1 MQIDTTARDMLNR
14 TIAVIESDGEEGV
27 RVVDIAKHVGVAVTT
42 LFHLFGNRESLIQAA
57 QIERYVRG
65 LSVAIEEFD
74 VATAIAKTK
83 EDFRAVVIRM
93 VRSEIAPANAATR
106 HSRQG
111 VFGSAYGHSDLTQAL
126 TSSQNS
132 LCLGLQVAF
141 NRAQENGWVDPT
153 LDTLATAYWILGLIN
168 SRVFIE
174 VGSPQLD
181 RRAWDDLTLK
191 SILRVLF
198 VD

>member
-14 TIAVIESDGEEGV
+14 TITVIESDGEEGV

-65 LSVAIEEFD
+65 LGVAIEEFD

-111 VFGSAYGHSDLTQAL
+111 VFGSAYGRSDLTQAL
-126 TSSQNS
+126 ASSQNS

-141 NRAQENGWVDPT
+141 NRAQENGWIDPT

>member
-1 MQIDTTARDMLNR
+1 MPVDTTARDMLNR
-14 TIAVIESDGEEGV
+14 TIAVIETDGEDGV

-42 LFHLFGNRESLIQAA
+42 LFHLFGNRESLIEAA

-65 LSVAIEEFD
+65 LATAIEEFD

-83 EDFRAVVIRM
+83 EDFRAVVIRF
-93 VRSEIAPANAATR
+93 VRSEIAPAFAATR

-111 VFGSAYGHSDLTQAL
+111 VFGSAYGRTQLTQAI
-126 TSSQNS
+126 TSSHNS
-132 LCLGLQVAF
+132 LCLGMQVALQ
-141 NRAQENGWVDPT
+141 RAQDNAWVDPT
-153 LDTLATAYWILGLIN
+153 LDTLATSYWILGLIN

-181 RRAWDDLTLK
+181 RRAWDDFTLK
-191 SILRVLF
+191 SIMRILF

>member
-1 MQIDTTARDMLNR
+1 MLNR
-14 TIAVIESDGEEGV
+14 TIAVIETDGEEGV

-65 LSVAIEEFD
+65 LATAIEEFD
-74 VATAIAKTK
+74 VATAIAKSK
-83 EDFRAVVIRM
+83 EDFRGVVIRF
-93 VRSEIAPANAATR
+93 VRSEVAPALAATR

-111 VFGSAYGHSDLTQAL
+111 VFGSAYGHTQLTQAL
-126 TSSQNS
+126 ASSHNS
-132 LCLGLQVAF
+132 LCLGMQVALQ
-141 NRAQENGWVDPT
+141 RAQDNAWVDST
-153 LDTLATAYWILGLIN
+153 LDSLATSYWILGLIN
-168 SRVFIE
+168 SRVLIE

-191 SILRVLF
+191 SILRILF

>member
-1 MQIDTTARDMLNR
+1 MPADTAAHDMLNR
-14 TIAVIESDGEEGV
+14 TIAVIETDGEEGV

-42 LFHLFGNRESLIQAA
+42 LFHLFGNRDSLIMAA

-65 LSVAIEEFD
+65 QASMIEEFD
-74 VATAIAKTK
+74 VATAIARTK

-93 VRSEIAPANAATR
+93 VRSETAPINSAIR
-106 HSRQG
+106 QSRQG
-111 VFGSAYGHSDLTQAL
+111 VFGSAYGQSELMTAI
-126 TSSQNS
+126 TSSHNS
-132 LCLGLQVAF
+132 MCLGMQVALE
-141 NRAQENGWVDPT
+141 RAKENGWIEPT
-153 LDTLATAYWILGLIN
+153 LDTLATAYWMLGLLN

-174 VGSPQLD
+174 VGSPQVD

>member
-1 MQIDTTARDMLNR
+1 MPADTAAHDMLNR
-14 TIAVIESDGEEGV
+14 TIAVIETDGEEGV

-42 LFHLFGNRESLIQAA
+42 LFHLFGNRDSLIMAA

-65 LSVAIEEFD
+65 QASMIEEFD
-74 VATAIAKTK
+74 VDTAIARTK

-93 VRSEIAPANAATR
+93 VRSETAPINSAIR
-106 HSRQG
+106 QSRQG
-111 VFGSAYGHSDLTQAL
+111 VFGSAYGQSELMTAI
-126 TSSQNS
+126 TSSHNS
-132 LCLGLQVAF
+132 MCLGLQVALE
-141 NRAQENGWVDPT
+141 RAKENDWIEPT
-153 LDTLATAYWILGLIN
+153 IDTLATAYWMLGLLN

-174 VGSPQLD
+174 AGSPQLD
-181 RRAWDDLTLK
+181 RRAWDDLTMK

>member
-1 MQIDTTARDMLNR
+1 MQLDTTARDMLNR
-14 TIAVIESDGEEGV
+14 TIAVIETDGEEGV

-42 LFHLFGNRESLIQAA
+42 LFHLFGNRDSLIRAA

-65 LSVAIEEFD
+65 LATMIEEFD
-74 VATAIAKTK
+74 VATAISKTK

-93 VRSEIAPANAATR
+93 VRSEIAPINSAIR
-106 HSRQG
+106 QSRQG
-111 VFGSAYGHSDLTQAL
+111 VFGSAYGRRELTTAL
-126 TSSQNS
+126 TESHNS
-132 LCLGLQVAF
+132 MCLGLQVAF
-141 NRAQENGWVDPT
+141 DRAKDNGWIEPT
-153 LDTLATAYWILGLIN
+153 LDTLATAYWVLGLIN
-168 SRVFIE
+168 SRVLIE
-174 VGSPQLD
+174 AGSPQLD

>member
-1 MQIDTTARDMLNR
+1 MLNR
-14 TIAVIESDGEEGV
+14 TIAVIETDGEEGV

-42 LFHLFGNRESLIQAA
+42 LFHLFGNRDSLIMAA

-65 LSVAIEEFD
+65 QASMIEEFD
-74 VATAIAKTK
+74 VATAIARTK

-93 VRSEIAPANAATR
+93 VRSETAPINSAIR
-106 HSRQG
+106 QSRQG
-111 VFGSAYGHSDLTQAL
+111 VFGSAYGQSELMTAI
-126 TSSQNS
+126 TSSHNS
-132 LCLGLQVAF
+132 MCLGLQVALE
-141 NRAQENGWVDPT
+141 RAKENGWIEPT
-153 LDTLATAYWILGLIN
+153 IDTLATAYWMLGLLN

-174 VGSPQLD
+174 VGSPQVD

>member
-1 MQIDTTARDMLNR
+1 MPVDTTARDMLNR
-14 TIAVIESDGEEGV
+14 TIAVIETDGEEGV

-42 LFHLFGNRESLIQAA
+42 LFHLFGNRDSLIEAA

-65 LSVAIEEFD
+65 LATAIEEFD

-83 EDFRAVVIRM
+83 EDFRAVVIRF
-93 VRSEIAPANAATR
+93 VRSEIAPAFAAMR

-111 VFGSAYGHSDLTQAL
+111 VFGSAYGRTQLTQAI
-126 TSSQNS
+126 TSSHNS
-132 LCLGLQVAF
+132 LCLGMQVALQ
-141 NRAQENGWVDPT
+141 RAQDNAWVDPT
-153 LDTLATAYWILGLIN
+153 LDTLATSYWILGLIN

-181 RRAWDDLTLK
+181 RRAWDDFTLK
-191 SILRVLF
+191 SIMRILF

>member
-1 MQIDTTARDMLNR
+1 MPADTAAHDMLNR
-14 TIAVIESDGEEGV
+14 TIAVIETDGEEGV

-42 LFHLFGNRESLIQAA
+42 LFHLFGNRDSLIMAA

-65 LSVAIEEFD
+65 QASMIEEFD
-74 VATAIAKTK
+74 VDTAIARTK

-93 VRSEIAPANAATR
+93 VRSETAPINSAIR
-106 HSRQG
+106 QSRQG
-111 VFGSAYGHSDLTQAL
+111 VFGSAYGQSELMTAI
-126 TSSQNS
+126 TSSHNS
-132 LCLGLQVAF
+132 MCLGLQVALE
-141 NRAQENGWVDPT
+141 RAKENGWIEPT
-153 LDTLATAYWILGLIN
+153 LDMLATAYWILGLIN

-174 VGSPQLD
+174 AGSPQLD

>member
-1 MQIDTTARDMLNR
+1 MPADTAAHDMLNR
-14 TIAVIESDGEEGV
+14 TIAVIETDGEEGV

-42 LFHLFGNRESLIQAA
+42 LFHLFGNRDSLIMAA

-65 LSVAIEEFD
+65 QASMIEEFD
-74 VATAIAKTK
+74 VATAIARTK

-93 VRSEIAPANAATR
+93 VRSETAPINSAIR
-106 HSRQG
+106 QSRQG
-111 VFGSAYGHSDLTQAL
+111 VFGSAYGQSELMTAI
-126 TSSQNS
+126 TSSHNS
-132 LCLGLQVAF
+132 MCLGMQVALE
-141 NRAQENGWVDPT
+141 RAKENGWIEPT
-153 LDTLATAYWILGLIN
+153 IDTLATAYWMLGLLN

-174 VGSPQLD
+174 VGSPQVD

>member
-111 VFGSAYGHSDLTQAL
+111 VFGSAYGRSDLTQAL
-126 TSSQNS
+126 ASSQNS
-132 LCLGLQVAF
+132 LCLGLKVAF

>member
-1 MQIDTTARDMLNR
+1 MQLDTTARDMLNR
-14 TIAVIESDGEEGV
+14 TIAVIETDGEEGV

-42 LFHLFGNRESLIQAA
+42 LFHLFGNRDSLIMAA

-65 LSVAIEEFD
+65 QASMIEEFD
-74 VATAIAKTK
+74 VATAIARTK

-93 VRSEIAPANAATR
+93 VRSETAPINSAIR
-106 HSRQG
+106 QSRQG
-111 VFGSAYGHSDLTQAL
+111 VFGSAYGQSELMTAI
-126 TSSQNS
+126 TSSHNS
-132 LCLGLQVAF
+132 MCLGLQVALE
-141 NRAQENGWVDPT
+141 RAKENGWIEPT
-153 LDTLATAYWILGLIN
+153 IDTLATAYWMLGLLN

-174 VGSPQLD
+174 VGSPQVD

>member
-1 MQIDTTARDMLNR
+1 MPADTAAHDMLNR
-14 TIAVIESDGEEGV
+14 TIAVIETDGEEGV

-42 LFHLFGNRESLIQAA
+42 LFHLFGNRDSLIMAA

-65 LSVAIEEFD
+65 QASMIEEFD
-74 VATAIAKTK
+74 VATAIARTK

-93 VRSEIAPANAATR
+93 VRSETAPINSAIR
-106 HSRQG
+106 QSRQG
-111 VFGSAYGHSDLTQAL
+111 VFGSAYGQSELMTAI
-126 TSSQNS
+126 TSSHNS
-132 LCLGLQVAF
+132 MCLGLQVALE
-141 NRAQENGWVDPT
+141 RAKENGWIEPT
-153 LDTLATAYWILGLIN
+153 IDTLATAYWMLGLLN

-174 VGSPQLD
+174 AGSPQLD

>member
-1 MQIDTTARDMLNR
+1 MPADTAAHDMLNR
-14 TIAVIESDGEEGV
+14 TIAVIETDGEEGV

-42 LFHLFGNRESLIQAA
+42 LFHLFGNRDSLIMAA

-65 LSVAIEEFD
+65 QASMIEEFD
-74 VATAIAKTK
+74 VATAIARTK

-93 VRSEIAPANAATR
+93 VRSETAPINSAIR
-106 HSRQG
+106 QSRQG
-111 VFGSAYGHSDLTQAL
+111 VFGSAYGQSELMTAI
-126 TSSQNS
+126 TSSHNS
-132 LCLGLQVAF
+132 MCLGLQVALE
-141 NRAQENGWVDPT
+141 RAKENGWIEPAI
-153 LDTLATAYWILGLIN
+153 DTLATAYWILGLMN

-174 VGSPQLD
+174 VGSPQVD
-181 RRAWDDLTLK
+181 RRAWDDLTMK

>member
-1 MQIDTTARDMLNR
+1 MPADTAAHDMLNR
-14 TIAVIESDGEEGV
+14 TIAVIETDGEEGV

-42 LFHLFGNRESLIQAA
+42 LFHLFGNRDSLIMAA

-65 LSVAIEEFD
+65 QASMIEEFD
-74 VATAIAKTK
+74 VDTAIARTK

-93 VRSEIAPANAATR
+93 VRSETAPINSAIR
-106 HSRQG
+106 QSRQG
-111 VFGSAYGHSDLTQAL
+111 VFGSA
-126 TSSQNS
+126 
-132 LCLGLQVAF
+132 
-141 NRAQENGWVDPT
+141 ENGWIEPT

-174 VGSPQLD
+174 AGSPQLD

>member
-1 MQIDTTARDMLNR
+1 MPADTAAHDMLNR
-14 TIAVIESDGEEGV
+14 TIAVIETDGEEGV

-42 LFHLFGNRESLIQAA
+42 LFHLFGNRDSLIMAA

-65 LSVAIEEFD
+65 QASMIEEFD
-74 VATAIAKTK
+74 VATAIARTK

-93 VRSEIAPANAATR
+93 VRSETAPINSAIR
-106 HSRQG
+106 QSRQG
-111 VFGSAYGHSDLTQAL
+111 VFGSAYGQSELMTAI
-126 TSSQNS
+126 TSSHNS
-132 LCLGLQVAF
+132 MCLGLQVALE
-141 NRAQENGWVDPT
+141 RAKENGWIEPNI
-153 LDTLATAYWILGLIN
+153 DTLATAYWMLGLLN

-174 VGSPQLD
+174 AGSPQLD

>member
-1 MQIDTTARDMLNR
+1 MPADTAARDMLNR
-14 TIAVIESDGEEGV
+14 TIAVIETDGEEGV
-27 RVVDIAKHVGVAVTT
+27 RVVDIAKHGGVAVTT
-42 LFHLFGNRESLIQAA
+42 LFHLFGNRDSLIMAA

-65 LSVAIEEFD
+65 QASMIEEFD
-74 VATAIAKTK
+74 VDTAIARTK

-93 VRSEIAPANAATR
+93 VRSETAPINSAIR
-106 HSRQG
+106 QSRQG
-111 VFGSAYGHSDLTQAL
+111 VFGSASRQSELMTAI
-126 TSSQNS
+126 TSSHNS
-132 LCLGLQVAF
+132 MCLGLQVALE
-141 NRAQENGWVDPT
+141 RAKENGWIEPT

-174 VGSPQLD
+174 AGSPQLD

>member
-1 MQIDTTARDMLNR
+1 MQLDTTARDMLNR
-14 TIAVIESDGEEGV
+14 TIAVIETDGEEGV

-42 LFHLFGNRESLIQAA
+42 LFHLFGNRDSLIRAA

-65 LSVAIEEFD
+65 L
-74 VATAIAKTK
+74 ATAISKTK

-93 VRSEIAPANAATR
+93 VRSEIAPINSAIR
-106 HSRQG
+106 QSRQG
-111 VFGSAYGHSDLTQAL
+111 VFGSAYGRRELTTAL
-126 TSSQNS
+126 TESHNS
-132 LCLGLQVAF
+132 MCLGLQVAF
-141 NRAQENGWVDPT
+141 DRAKDNGWIDPT
-153 LDTLATAYWILGLIN
+153 LDTLATAYWVLGLIN

-174 VGSPQLD
+174 AGSPQLD

>member
-14 TIAVIESDGEEGV
+14 TIAVIETDGEEGV

-42 LFHLFGNRESLIQAA
+42 LFHLFGNRESLIRAA

-65 LSVAIEEFD
+65 LATMIEEFD

-93 VRSEIAPANAATR
+93 VRSEIAPANASTR
-106 HSRQG
+106 LSRQG
-111 VFGSAYGHSDLTQAL
+111 VFGSAYGRSDLTQAL
-126 TSSQNS
+126 ASSQNS
-132 LCLGLQVAF
+132 LCLGMQVAF

-174 VGSPQLD
+174 AGSPQLD

-191 SILRVLF
+191 SILRILF

>member
-1 MQIDTTARDMLNR
+1 MPADTAAHDMLNR
-14 TIAVIESDGEEGV
+14 TIAVIETDGEEGV

-42 LFHLFGNRESLIQAA
+42 LFHLFGNRDSLIMAA

-65 LSVAIEEFD
+65 QASMIEEFD
-74 VATAIAKTK
+74 VATAIARTK

-93 VRSEIAPANAATR
+93 VRSETAPINSAIR
-106 HSRQG
+106 QSRQG
-111 VFGSAYGHSDLTQAL
+111 VFGSAYGQSELMTAI
-126 TSSQNS
+126 TSSHNS
-132 LCLGLQVAF
+132 MCLGLQVALE
-141 NRAQENGWVDPT
+141 RAKENGWIEPT
-153 LDTLATAYWILGLIN
+153 IDTLATAYWMLGLLN

-174 VGSPQLD
+174 VGSPQVD

>member
-1 MQIDTTARDMLNR
+1 MQLDTTARDMLNR
-14 TIAVIESDGEEGV
+14 TIAVIETDGEEGV

-42 LFHLFGNRESLIQAA
+42 LFHLFGNRDSLIRAA

-65 LSVAIEEFD
+65 LATMIEEFD

-93 VRSEIAPANAATR
+93 VRSEIAPINSAIR
-106 HSRQG
+106 QSRQG
-111 VFGSAYGHSDLTQAL
+111 VFGSAYGRRELTTAL
-126 TSSQNS
+126 TESHNS
-132 LCLGLQVAF
+132 MCLGL
-141 NRAQENGWVDPT
+141 RAKDNGWIDST
-153 LDTLATAYWILGLIN
+153 LDTLATSYWILGLMN

-174 VGSPQLD
+174 TGSPQLD

-191 SILRVLF
+191 SILHVLF
-198 VD
+198 ID

>member
-1 MQIDTTARDMLNR
+1 MQLDTTAHDMLNR
-14 TIAVIESDGEEGV
+14 TIAVIETDGEEGV

-42 LFHLFGNRESLIQAA
+42 LFHLFGNRDSLIMAA

-65 LSVAIEEFD
+65 QASMIEEFD
-74 VATAIAKTK
+74 VDTAIARTK

-93 VRSEIAPANAATR
+93 VRSETAPINSAIR
-106 HSRQG
+106 QSRQG
-111 VFGSAYGHSDLTQAL
+111 VFGSAYGQSELMTAI
-126 TSSQNS
+126 TSSHNS
-132 LCLGLQVAF
+132 MCLGLQVALE
-141 NRAQENGWVDPT
+141 RAKENGWIEPTIDP
-153 LDTLATAYWILGLIN
+153 LATAYWMLGLLN
-168 SRVFIE
+168 SRGFIE
-174 VGSPQLD
+174 AGSPQLD

>member
-1 MQIDTTARDMLNR
+1 MPADTAARDMLNR
-14 TIAVIESDGEEGV
+14 TIAVIETDGEDGV

-42 LFHLFGNRESLIQAA
+42 LFHLFGNRDSLIMAA
-57 QIERYVRG
+57 QIARYVRG
-65 LSVAIEEFD
+65 QASMIEEFD
-74 VATAIAKTK
+74 VDTAIARTK

-93 VRSEIAPANAATR
+93 VRSETAPINSAIR
-106 HSRQG
+106 QSRQG
-111 VFGSAYGHSDLTQAL
+111 VFGSAYGQSELTTALTQ
-126 TSSQNS
+126 SHNS
-132 LCLGLQVAF
+132 MCLGLQVALD
-141 NRAQENGWVDPT
+141 RAKCNGWIEPN
-153 LDTLATAYWILGLIN
+153 LDSLATAYWILGLLN

-174 VGSPQLD
+174 SGSPQLD

>member
-1 MQIDTTARDMLNR
+1 MPADTAAHDMLNR
-14 TIAVIESDGEEGV
+14 TIAVIETDGEEGV
-27 RVVDIAKHVGVAVTT
+27 RVVDIAKYVGVAVTT
-42 LFHLFGNRESLIQAA
+42 LFHLFGNRDSLIMAA

-65 LSVAIEEFD
+65 QASMIEEFD
-74 VATAIAKTK
+74 VATAIARTK

-93 VRSEIAPANAATR
+93 VRSETAPINSAIR
-106 HSRQG
+106 QSRQG
-111 VFGSAYGHSDLTQAL
+111 VFGSAYGQSELMTAI
-126 TSSQNS
+126 TSSHNS
-132 LCLGLQVAF
+132 MCLGLQVALE
-141 NRAQENGWVDPT
+141 RAKENGWIEPT
-153 LDTLATAYWILGLIN
+153 IDTLATAYWMLGLLN

-174 VGSPQLD
+174 VGSPQVD

>member
-1 MQIDTTARDMLNR
+1 MPTDTAAHDMLNR
-14 TIAVIESDGEEGV
+14 TIAVIETDGEEGV

-42 LFHLFGNRESLIQAA
+42 LFHLFGNRDSLIMAA

-65 LSVAIEEFD
+65 QASMIEEFD
-74 VATAIAKTK
+74 VDTAIARTK

-93 VRSEIAPANAATR
+93 VRSETAPINSAIR
-106 HSRQG
+106 QSRQG
-111 VFGSAYGHSDLTQAL
+111 VFGSAYGQSELMTAI
-126 TSSQNS
+126 TSSHNS
-132 LCLGLQVAF
+132 MCLGLQVALE
-141 NRAQENGWVDPT
+141 RAKENGWIEPT
-153 LDTLATAYWILGLIN
+153 LDMLATAYWILGLIN

-174 VGSPQLD
+174 AGSPQLD

>member
-1 MQIDTTARDMLNR
+1 MPADTAAHDMLNR
-14 TIAVIESDGEEGV
+14 TIAVIETDGEEGV

-42 LFHLFGNRESLIQAA
+42 LFHLFGNRDSLIMAA

-65 LSVAIEEFD
+65 QASMIEEFD
-74 VATAIAKTK
+74 VDTAIARTK

-93 VRSEIAPANAATR
+93 VRSETASINSAIR
-106 HSRQG
+106 QSRQG
-111 VFGSAYGHSDLTQAL
+111 VFGSAYGQSELMTAI
-126 TSSQNS
+126 TSSHNS
-132 LCLGLQVAF
+132 MCLGLQVALE
-141 NRAQENGWVDPT
+141 RAKENGWIEPT
-153 LDTLATAYWILGLIN
+153 LDMLATAYWILGLIN

-174 VGSPQLD
+174 AGSPQLD

>member
-1 MQIDTTARDMLNR
+1 MPADTAAHDMLNR
-14 TIAVIESDGEEGV
+14 TIAVIETDGEEGV

-42 LFHLFGNRESLIQAA
+42 LFHLFGNRDSLIMAA

-65 LSVAIEEFD
+65 QASMIEEFD
-74 VATAIAKTK
+74 VATAIARTK

-93 VRSEIAPANAATR
+93 VRSETAPINSAIR
-106 HSRQG
+106 QSRQG
-111 VFGSAYGHSDLTQAL
+111 VFGSAYGQSELMTAI
-126 TSSQNS
+126 TSSHNS
-132 LCLGLQVAF
+132 MCLGLQVALE
-141 NRAQENGWVDPT
+141 RAKENGWIEPT
-153 LDTLATAYWILGLIN
+153 LDTLATAFWMLGLLN

-174 VGSPQLD
+174 VGSPQVD